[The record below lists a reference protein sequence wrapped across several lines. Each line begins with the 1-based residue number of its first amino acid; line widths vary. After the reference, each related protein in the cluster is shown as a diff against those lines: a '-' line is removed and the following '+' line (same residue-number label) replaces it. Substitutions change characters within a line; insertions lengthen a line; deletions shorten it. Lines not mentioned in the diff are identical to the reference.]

1 LILRI
6 AAKPGCPIAGGYD
19 AGEYSEMAVA
29 LWKFGGGYRESFK
42 NTGALRSA
50 VTFL

>member
-6 AAKPGCPIAGGYD
+6 AVKPECAIAGGYD

-29 LWKFGGGYRESFK
+29 L
-42 NTGALRSA
+42 
-50 VTFL
+50 